1 MGMPRTGR
9 PALTEDQVQKRVADY
24 CDRYQVT
31 AVNDAGFPIF
41 PAGLRETPQHR
52 EWITL
57 YQLFNRS
64 RRRSGQPGPGTADD
78 VSSRPAAC
86 PVCLQPVRPP
96 GSTHQRCADVV
107 DLVRELG
114 PESLDRVRTVAF
126 PDARSHSRRPAITKR
141 KA

>member
-1 MGMPRTGR
+1 MTD
-9 PALTEDQVQKRVADY
+9 DQVQQRVADY

-31 AVNDAGFPIF
+31 EVNDSGFPVF

-52 EWITL
+52 EWIAL

-64 RRRSGQPGPGTADD
+64 RRRSGQPGPGDD
-78 VSSRPAAC
+78 VSSRPEAC

-96 GSTHQRCADVV
+96 GAKHQRCTAVV

-114 PESLDRVRTVAF
+114 PDSLDRVRAAAF
-126 PDARSHSRRPAITKR
+126 PDVAGTAGSVRSRTKR